1 MQLGPLKG
9 TAHTLGHLVLT
20 VSMQTRTELFTPTIS
35 SHLQLGPL
43 DGSTHPQSR
52 TPLTEATAASLIGR
66 NGEAVGRCR
75 LMVAPARLPAAV
87 RLLYVGEAPY
97 DGTMPGS
104 LMEHLPRCGSVV
116 HSLW

>member
-1 MQLGPLKG
+1 M
-9 TAHTLGHLVLT
+9 
-20 VSMQTRTELFTPTIS
+20 
-35 SHLQLGPL
+35 QLGPL
-43 DGSTHPQSR
+43 DGNAHPHSR

-66 NGEAVGRCR
+66 NAEAVGRCR

-104 LMEHLPRCGSVV
+104 LMEHLPR
-116 HSLW
+116 